1 MLQCWS
7 MMAER
12 DGYLAK
18 AQENLRSAT
27 SDLAQGRYN
36 SGARSAY
43 YACFH
48 AAIAA
53 LRHAGMALPA
63 ADRVWGHDRVHALF
77 VGHLIQRQKHYPA
90 SLRRTLPDL
99 LTFRHKADY
108 REHSV
113 SQREAQQAV
122 RQAQAFVQAVLG
134 HVAPGGQAG

>member
-1 MLQCWS
+1 
-7 MMAER
+7 MAER

-27 SDLAQGRYN
+27 DDLVQGRYN
-36 SGARSAY
+36 SSARSAY

-63 ADRVWGHDRVHALF
+63 ADRVWGHDQVHALF

-108 REHSV
+108 RESSV

-134 HVAPGGQAG
+134 HAVPGGQTG

>member
-12 DGYLAK
+12 NGYLAK

-53 LRHAGMALPA
+53 ASTTSLAFPTERRMPGS
-63 ADRVWGHDRVHALF
+63 V
-77 VGHLIQRQKHYPA
+77 LIN
-90 SLRRTLPDL
+90 SSMI
-99 LTFRHKADY
+99 
-108 REHSV
+108 RESV
-113 SQREAQQAV
+113 AKN
-122 RQAQAFVQAVLG
+122 
-134 HVAPGGQAG
+134 P

>member
-12 DGYLAK
+12 NGYLAK

-77 VGHLIQRQKHYPA
+77 VGHLIQRQKSYPA

>member
-1 MLQCWS
+1 

-27 SDLAQGRYN
+27 SELAQGRYK

-53 LRHAGMALPA
+53 CVTPGWRCQT
-63 ADRVWGHDRVHALF
+63 ADRVG
-77 VGHLIQRQKHYPA
+77 P
-90 SLRRTLPDL
+90 
-99 LTFRHKADY
+99 
-108 REHSV
+108 
-113 SQREAQQAV
+113 
-122 RQAQAFVQAVLG
+122 
-134 HVAPGGQAG
+134 

>member
-1 MLQCWS
+1 MRNTLTI
-7 MMAER
+7 AVVLL
-12 DGYLAK
+12 LA
-18 AQENLRSAT
+18 RT
-27 SDLAQGRYN
+27 
-36 SGARSAY
+36 
-43 YACFH
+43 
-48 AAIAA
+48 
-53 LRHAGMALPA
+53 LPA

-108 REHSV
+108 RESSV

-134 HVAPGGQAG
+134 HVTPGGQAG